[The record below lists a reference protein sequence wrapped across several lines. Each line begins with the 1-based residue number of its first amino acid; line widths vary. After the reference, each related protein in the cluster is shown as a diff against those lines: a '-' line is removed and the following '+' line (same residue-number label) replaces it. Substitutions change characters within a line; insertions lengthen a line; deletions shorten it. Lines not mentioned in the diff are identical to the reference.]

1 MGARFRI
8 RAPVIIPSNRLQKSS
23 CRAVLLDKQRL
34 ETVPER
40 WGQDPILEL
49 QSLAGTSTGTSSV
62 LPWHLDLLLSEH
74 SSRSLLG

>member
-8 RAPVIIPSNRLQKSS
+8 RAPGIIPSNRLQKSS
-23 CRAVLLDKQRL
+23 CPAVRLGKQRL

-40 WGQDPILEL
+40 WGRDPILEL

-62 LPWHLDLLLSEH
+62 LSWHLDLLLSEH
-74 SSRSLLG
+74 SSRFLLG